1 MFFFTTAPYNRITKL
16 TQESEEFT
24 YEKITPYLFMYDTL
38 LLGSRR
44 NYSVLCFYNERSDSL
59 LRRKSL

>member
-1 MFFFTTAPYNRITKL
+1 MFFFITATYNCITKL

-24 YEKITPYLFMYDTL
+24 YEKITSFYFMYDAL

-44 NYSVLCFYNERSDSL
+44 YSSFFPSDAETPNFSL
-59 LRRKSL
+59 

>member
-1 MFFFTTAPYNRITKL
+1 MFFFITAPYNRITKL

-44 NYSVLCFYNERSDSL
+44 NSSVF
-59 LRRKSL
+59 